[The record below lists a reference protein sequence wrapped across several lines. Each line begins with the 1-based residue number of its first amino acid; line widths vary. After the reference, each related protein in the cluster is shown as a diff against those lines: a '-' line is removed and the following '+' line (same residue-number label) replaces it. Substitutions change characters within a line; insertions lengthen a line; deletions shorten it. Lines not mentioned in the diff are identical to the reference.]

1 MLQKM
6 KATLEYNLPEEWE
19 EYNHAAH
26 GHQVVLAVRR
36 HLYDLRMKLKHQIE
50 SDEEARIVE
59 RCRAE
64 LYECLDAQGI
74 TYLIH

>member
-1 MLQKM
+1 M
-6 KATLEYNLPEEWE
+6 KATLEFNLPEEWE
-19 EYNHAAH
+19 EYNHAVH
-26 GHQVVLAVRR
+26 GHEVVTAVRR
-36 HLYDLRMKLKHQIE
+36 YLYNLRMKLKHEIHD
-50 SDEEARIVE
+50 DEEARIVE

>member
-1 MLQKM
+1 M

-36 HLYDLRMKLKHQIE
+36 HLFDLRSRLKYEITT
-50 SDEEARIVE
+50 DEEARIVE

-64 LYECLDAQGI
+64 LYECLDAQGV